1 MNKDNIEVSLSS
13 IEEIIED
20 ARNGKMYILVD
31 DPDRENEGDLIIPAQ
46 YASPQ
51 TINFMAKHGRGLIC
65 LALTKERIEELE
77 LPLMNPSNIKNDLT
91 AFTVSIEAKEGVT
104 TGISA
109 ADRAHTIS
117 VAINNNR
124 NKNDLVYPGHVFPLM
139 AWDGGVL
146 VRAGH
151 TEAAVDISKLADL
164 NPSGV
169 ICEIMSED
177 GSMARLPEII
187 KFAKLHNLKVGTV
200 SDLIKFRLKKTK
212 IVEQISERPFESEMG
227 SQFTLKVFQNTISGE
242 KHYALVKNLVD
253 NKDPKYVRMHKLDVT
268 KDILPNEKID
278 CVVYGCT
285 SGTIAAGY
293 DSIEKKIK
301 IAKPDA
307 KVTTPSTAS
316 IKALKKLNLNKIA
329 IFTPYPKKLNDEVLD
344 FFKQENFEITSNSYF
359 DIASDIDIGKVDS
372 DYLFDVLSKMDLIDY
387 EIRLPLVKI
396 RQETK
401 SILDEIISN
410 LEIK

>member
-1 MNKDNIEVSLSS
+1 MNKDNIEESLSS

-65 LALTKERIEELE
+65 LALTKDRIEELE
-77 LPLMNPSNIKNDLT
+77 LPLMNPSNRKNDLT

-117 VAINNNR
+117 VAVNNNR

-169 ICEIMSED
+169 I
-177 GSMARLPEII
+177 
-187 KFAKLHNLKVGTV
+187 
-200 SDLIKFRLKKTK
+200 
-212 IVEQISERPFESEMG
+212 
-227 SQFTLKVFQNTISGE
+227 
-242 KHYALVKNLVD
+242 
-253 NKDPKYVRMHKLDVT
+253 
-268 KDILPNEKID
+268 
-278 CVVYGCT
+278 
-285 SGTIAAGY
+285 
-293 DSIEKKIK
+293 
-301 IAKPDA
+301 
-307 KVTTPSTAS
+307 
-316 IKALKKLNLNKIA
+316 
-329 IFTPYPKKLNDEVLD
+329 
-344 FFKQENFEITSNSYF
+344 
-359 DIASDIDIGKVDS
+359 
-372 DYLFDVLSKMDLIDY
+372 
-387 EIRLPLVKI
+387 
-396 RQETK
+396 
-401 SILDEIISN
+401 
-410 LEIK
+410 